1 MGSSG
6 TLLLFKKTADRNKL
20 KVRAIEAGYIKSTIP
35 WIMVKHFVV
44 TLHLIFITQ

>member
-20 KVRAIEAGYIKSTIP
+20 KVRAIEAGYIKKYYSLD
-35 WIMVKHFVV
+35 HG
-44 TLHLIFITQ
+44 